1 MRAITETPQEKKANL
16 IIEEAEKRARMVQAD
31 NSENV
36 ENLERKVVRFSLSE
50 EEYAI
55 DAHFIHSIKD
65 TEQDNLTVF
74 AVPGVPNYIVG
85 VINLRG
91 EIISVI
97 NLKDFFALPDE
108 KQESI
113 TKIIIVECEDVNVRV
128 GFLVD
133 SVHGIADFPVAEIQ
147 PALSTIEKITSDYL
161 DGEYYQ
167 AQNSTNENSTVIG
180 IIDIK
185 AVLMSEIEQ
194 RLDENEQY

>member
-65 TEQDNLTVF
+65 TEQDNLTIF

-97 NLKDFFALPDE
+97 NLKVFFTLPDE
-108 KQESI
+108 KKKSI
-113 TKIIIVECEDVNVRV
+113 TKIIIVECEDVRV

>member
-65 TEQDNLTVF
+65 TEQDNLTIF

-133 SVHGIADFPVAEIQ
+133 SIHGIADFPVAEIQ
-147 PALSTIEKITSDYL
+147 PALSTIEKIKLDYL

>member
-16 IIEEAEKRARMVQAD
+16 IIEEAEKRARMVQTD
-31 NSENV
+31 DSENV

-97 NLKDFFALPDE
+97 NLKVFFTLPDE
-108 KQESI
+108 KKKSI
-113 TKIIIVECEDVNVRV
+113 TKIIIVECEDVRV

-147 PALSTIEKITSDYL
+147 PALATIEKIKSDYL

-180 IIDIK
+180 IIDIET
-185 AVLMSEIEQ
+185 VLMSEIEQ

>member
-65 TEQDNLTVF
+65 TEQDNLTIF

-147 PALSTIEKITSDYL
+147 PALSTIEKIKSDYL

>member
-16 IIEEAEKRARMVQAD
+16 IIEEAEKRARMVQTD
-31 NSENV
+31 DSENV

-97 NLKDFFALPDE
+97 NLKVFFTLPDE
-108 KQESI
+108 KKKSI
-113 TKIIIVECEDVNVRV
+113 TKIIIVECEDVRV

-147 PALSTIEKITSDYL
+147 PALATIEKIKSDYL

>member
-16 IIEEAEKRARMVQAD
+16 IIEEAEKRARTIQGD

-36 ENLERKVVRFSLSE
+36 ENRERKVVRFSLSE

-65 TEQDNLTVF
+65 TEQDNLTIF

-97 NLKDFFALPDE
+97 NLKVFFTLPDE
-108 KQESI
+108 KKKSI

-147 PALSTIEKITSDYL
+147 PALSTIEKIKSDYL

-167 AQNSTNENSTVIG
+167 AQNSTNENATVIG
-180 IIDIK
+180 IIDIE
-185 AVLMSEIEQ
+185 AVLRPFFPKISFFQ
-194 RLDENEQY
+194 V

>member
-16 IIEEAEKRARMVQAD
+16 IIEEAEKRARTIQVD

-36 ENLERKVVRFSLSE
+36 ENRERKVVRFSLSE

-55 DAHFIHSIKD
+55 DARFIHSIKD
-65 TEQDNLTVF
+65 IEQDNLTIF
-74 AVPGVPNYIVG
+74 PVPGVPNYIVG

-97 NLKDFFALPDE
+97 NLKVFFTLPDE
-108 KQESI
+108 NNKGI
-113 TKIIIVECEDVNVRV
+113 TKIIIVDCEDIRV

-147 PALSTIEKITSDYL
+147 PALSTIEKIKADYL

-180 IIDIK
+180 IIDIET
-185 AVLMSEIEQ
+185 VLMSEIEK